1 MIKIIKQDE
10 IVTAKEMV
18 WDDIKDKYF
27 EILIPNLESAIEW
40 MQKVGV
46 KINKRDGLYWLV
58 FNEDKKGV
66 SQND

>member
-1 MIKIIKQDE
+1 MKNKNKPIEFDLE
-10 IVTAKEMV
+10 N

-40 MQKVGV
+40 MEKVGI

-58 FNEDKKGV
+58 FNEDKKEV
-66 SQND
+66 SPK